1 MERNELTLD
10 IQNLEKTYNGNV
22 EAVRGIDVK
31 LDKQRIYALLG
42 PNGAGKTTVLKSI
55 LGLIN
60 YSGSI
65 LVLGKPVDEVREMIS
80 FVPEEKNLYENLDIE
95 NTLKLNRR
103 ISDRF
108 DEKQAREYI
117 AHYKLPYAKKIRTF
131 SNGMKTALY
140 LAVAL
145 STDADLY
152 ILDEPTWGLD
162 PIMRDDTLEFIRE
175 KVILGKTVL
184 YTSHIIPE
192 VEKIADEFFIMINGK
207 VKYSGDLDGIK
218 EKYRIVKMP
227 FDKKELDNCMDCL
240 AAAKELNRLSII
252 VENSESTERF
262 YKTDEATISI
272 PDLEEFFQ
280 ILVRSENRNS
290 RLA

>member
-10 IQNLEKTYNGNV
+10 IQNLEKTYKGNV
-22 EAVRGIDVK
+22 EAVCGIDVK
-31 LDKQRIYALLG
+31 LEKQRIYALLG

-65 LVLGKPVDEVREMIS
+65 LVLGRPVDEVREMIS

-95 NTLKLNRR
+95 ETLKLIRR
-103 ISDRF
+103 ISSRF
-108 DEKQAREYI
+108 DENQARKYI
-117 AHYKLPYAKKIRTF
+117 AHYKLPCTKKIRTF
-131 SNGMKTALY
+131 SNGMKSAMYISL
-140 LAVAL
+140 AL
-145 STDADLY
+145 STDADFY

-175 KVILGKTVL
+175 KVIAGKTVL

-227 FDKKELDNCMDCL
+227 FDKKELASCTDCL

-252 VENSESTERF
+252 VENSEATERF

-290 RLA
+290 R

>member
-10 IQNLEKTYNGNV
+10 IQNLEKTYKGNV

-65 LVLGKPVDEVREMIS
+65 LVLGKPIDEVREMIS
-80 FVPEEKNLYENLDIE
+80 FVPEEKNLCETLDIE
-95 NTLKLNRR
+95 KTLKLNRR
-103 ISDRF
+103 ISSRF
-108 DEKQAREYI
+108 DETQARKYI
-117 AHYKLPYAKKIRTF
+117 AHYKLPCTKKIRTF
-131 SNGMKTALY
+131 SNGMKTAIYISL
-140 LAVAL
+140 AL

-207 VKYSGDLDGIK
+207 VKYSGDLDGVK
-218 EKYRIVKMP
+218 EKYRIVRMP
-227 FDKKELDNCMDCL
+227 FDKEQLDNCTDCL

-252 VENSESTERF
+252 VENSEAMERF

-272 PDLEEFFQ
+272 PDLEDFFQ
-280 ILVRSENRNS
+280 ILVRSENGNS
-290 RLA
+290 V

>member
-10 IQNLEKTYNGNV
+10 IQNLEKTYKGNV
-22 EAVRGIDVK
+22 EAVCGIDVK
-31 LDKQRIYALLG
+31 LEKQRIYALLG

-65 LVLGKPVDEVREMIS
+65 LVLGRPVDEVREMIS
-80 FVPEEKNLYENLDIE
+80 FVPEEKNLYENLNIE
-95 NTLKLNRR
+95 ETLKLIRR
-103 ISDRF
+103 ISSRF
-108 DEKQAREYI
+108 DENQARKYI
-117 AHYKLPYAKKIRTF
+117 SHYKLPCTKKIRTF
-131 SNGMKTALY
+131 SNGMKTAMYISL
-140 LAVAL
+140 AL
-145 STDADLY
+145 STDADFY

-175 KVILGKTVL
+175 KVIAGKTVL

-227 FDKKELDNCMDCL
+227 FDKKELASCTDCL

-252 VENSESTERF
+252 VENSEATERF

-290 RLA
+290 R

>member
-10 IQNLEKTYNGNV
+10 IQNLEKTYKGNV
-22 EAVRGIDVK
+22 EAVCGIDVK
-31 LDKQRIYALLG
+31 LEKQRIYALLG

-65 LVLGKPVDEVREMIS
+65 LVLGRPVDEVREMIS
-80 FVPEEKNLYENLDIE
+80 FVPEEKNLYENLNIE
-95 NTLKLNRR
+95 ETLKLIRR
-103 ISDRF
+103 ISSRF
-108 DEKQAREYI
+108 DENQARKYI
-117 AHYKLPYAKKIRTF
+117 AHYKLPCTKKIRTF
-131 SNGMKTALY
+131 SNGMKSAMYISL
-140 LAVAL
+140 AL
-145 STDADLY
+145 STDADFY

-175 KVILGKTVL
+175 KVIAGKTVL

-227 FDKKELDNCMDCL
+227 FDKKELASCTDCL

-252 VENSESTERF
+252 VENLEATERF

-290 RLA
+290 R

>member
-1 MERNELTLD
+1 MERNELTLN
-10 IQNLEKTYNGNV
+10 IQNLEKTYKGNV

-95 NTLKLNRR
+95 KTLQLNRR
-103 ISDRF
+103 ISGRF

-131 SNGMKTALY
+131 SNGMKTAMYIAL
-140 LAVAL
+140 AL
-145 STDADLY
+145 STDADFY

-175 KVILGKTVL
+175 KVILGKTVM

-227 FDKKELDNCMDCL
+227 FDKRELDNCTDCL

-252 VENSESTERF
+252 VENSEATERF

-290 RLA
+290 R

>member
-10 IQNLEKTYNGNV
+10 IQNLEKTYKGNV
-22 EAVRGIDVK
+22 EAVCGIDVK
-31 LDKQRIYALLG
+31 LEKQRIYALLG

-65 LVLGKPVDEVREMIS
+65 LVLGRPVDEVREMIS
-80 FVPEEKNLYENLDIE
+80 FVPEEKNLYENLNIE
-95 NTLKLNRR
+95 ETLKLIRR
-103 ISDRF
+103 ISSRF
-108 DEKQAREYI
+108 DENQARKYI
-117 AHYKLPYAKKIRTF
+117 AHYKLPCTKKIRTF
-131 SNGMKTALY
+131 SNGMKTAMYISL
-140 LAVAL
+140 AL
-145 STDADLY
+145 STDADFY

-175 KVILGKTVL
+175 KVIAGKTVL

-227 FDKKELDNCMDCL
+227 FDKKELASCTDCL

-252 VENSESTERF
+252 VENSEATERF

-290 RLA
+290 R

>member
-1 MERNELTLD
+1 MERNELVLD
-10 IQNLEKTYNGNV
+10 IQNLEKTYKGNV

-55 LGLIN
+55 LGFIN

-65 LVLGKPVDEVREMIS
+65 LVLGKPIDEVREMIS

-95 NTLKLNRR
+95 KTLKLNRR
-103 ISDRF
+103 ISSRF
-108 DEKQAREYI
+108 DENQARQYI
-117 AHYKLPYAKKIRTF
+117 AHYKLPYTKKIRTF
-131 SNGMKTALY
+131 SNGMKTAIYISL
-140 LAVAL
+140 AL

-227 FDKKELDNCMDCL
+227 FDKKELDNCTDCL

-252 VENSESTERF
+252 VKNSESTETF
-262 YKTDEATISI
+262 YRTDEATISI

-290 RLA
+290 R

>member
-1 MERNELTLD
+1 MERNELILD
-10 IQNLEKTYNGNV
+10 IQNLEKTYKGNV

-65 LVLGKPVDEVREMIS
+65 LVLGKPIDEVKEMIS

-95 NTLKLNRR
+95 KTLKLNRR
-103 ISDRF
+103 ISSRF
-108 DEKQAREYI
+108 DENQARQYI
-117 AHYKLPYAKKIRTF
+117 AHYKLPYTKKIRTF
-131 SNGMKTALY
+131 SNGMKTAIYISL
-140 LAVAL
+140 AL

-227 FDKKELDNCMDCL
+227 FDKKELDNCTDCL

-252 VENSESTERF
+252 VENSEATERF

-290 RLA
+290 R

>member
-10 IQNLEKTYNGNV
+10 IQNLEKTYKGNV
-22 EAVRGIDVK
+22 EAVCGIDVK
-31 LDKQRIYALLG
+31 LEKQRIYALLG

-65 LVLGKPVDEVREMIS
+65 LVLGRPVDEVREMIS
-80 FVPEEKNLYENLDIE
+80 FVPEEKNLYENLNIE
-95 NTLKLNRR
+95 ETLKLIRR
-103 ISDRF
+103 ISSRF
-108 DEKQAREYI
+108 DENQARNYI
-117 AHYKLPYAKKIRTF
+117 AHYKLPCTKKIRTF
-131 SNGMKTALY
+131 SNGMKSAMYISL
-140 LAVAL
+140 AL
-145 STDADLY
+145 STDADFY

-175 KVILGKTVL
+175 KVIAGKTVL

-227 FDKKELDNCMDCL
+227 FDKKELASCTDCL

-252 VENSESTERF
+252 VENSEATERF

-290 RLA
+290 R

>member
-1 MERNELTLD
+1 MERNELVLD
-10 IQNLEKTYNGNV
+10 IQNLEKTYKGNV
-22 EAVRGIDVK
+22 EAVRGINVK

-55 LGLIN
+55 LGFIN

-65 LVLGKPVDEVREMIS
+65 LVLGKPIDEVREMIS

-95 NTLKLNRR
+95 KTLKLNRR
-103 ISDRF
+103 ISSRF
-108 DEKQAREYI
+108 DENQARQYI
-117 AHYKLPYAKKIRTF
+117 AHYKLPYTKKIRTF
-131 SNGMKTALY
+131 SNGMKTAIYISL
-140 LAVAL
+140 AL

-227 FDKKELDNCMDCL
+227 FDKKELDNCTDCL

-252 VENSESTERF
+252 VENSEATERF

-290 RLA
+290 R

>member
-10 IQNLEKTYNGNV
+10 IQNLEKTYKGNV
-22 EAVRGIDVK
+22 EAVCGIDVK
-31 LDKQRIYALLG
+31 LEKQRIYALLG

-65 LVLGKPVDEVREMIS
+65 LVLGRPVDEVREMIS
-80 FVPEEKNLYENLDIE
+80 FVPEEKNLYENLNIE
-95 NTLKLNRR
+95 ETLKLIRR
-103 ISDRF
+103 ISSRF
-108 DEKQAREYI
+108 DENQARKYI
-117 AHYKLPYAKKIRTF
+117 AHYKLPCTKKIRTF
-131 SNGMKTALY
+131 SNGMKSAMYISL
-140 LAVAL
+140 AL
-145 STDADLY
+145 STDADFY

-175 KVILGKTVL
+175 KVIAGKTVL

-227 FDKKELDNCMDCL
+227 FDKKELASCTDCL

-252 VENSESTERF
+252 VENSEATERF

-290 RLA
+290 R

>member
-10 IQNLEKTYNGNV
+10 IQNLEKTYKGNV
-22 EAVRGIDVK
+22 EAVCGIDVK
-31 LDKQRIYALLG
+31 LEKQRIYALLG

-65 LVLGKPVDEVREMIS
+65 LVLGRPVDEVREMIS
-80 FVPEEKNLYENLDIE
+80 FVPEEKNLYENLNIE
-95 NTLKLNRR
+95 ETLKLIRR
-103 ISDRF
+103 ISSRF
-108 DEKQAREYI
+108 DENQARKYI
-117 AHYKLPYAKKIRTF
+117 AHYQLPCTKKIRTF
-131 SNGMKTALY
+131 SNGMKTAMYISL
-140 LAVAL
+140 AL
-145 STDADLY
+145 STDADFY

-175 KVILGKTVL
+175 KVIAGKTVL

-227 FDKKELDNCMDCL
+227 FDKKELASCTDCL

-252 VENSESTERF
+252 VENSEATERF

-290 RLA
+290 R

>member
-10 IQNLEKTYNGNV
+10 IQNLEKTYKGNV
-22 EAVRGIDVK
+22 EAVCGIDVK
-31 LDKQRIYALLG
+31 LEKQRIYALLG

-65 LVLGKPVDEVREMIS
+65 LVLGRPVDEVREVIS
-80 FVPEEKNLYENLDIE
+80 FVPEEKNLYENLNIE
-95 NTLKLNRR
+95 ETLKLIRR
-103 ISDRF
+103 ISSRF
-108 DEKQAREYI
+108 DENQARKYI
-117 AHYKLPYAKKIRTF
+117 AHYKLPCTKKIRTF
-131 SNGMKTALY
+131 SNGMKSAMYISL
-140 LAVAL
+140 AL
-145 STDADLY
+145 SADADFY

-175 KVILGKTVL
+175 KVIAGKTVL

-227 FDKKELDNCMDCL
+227 FDKKELASCTDCL

-252 VENSESTERF
+252 VENSEATERF

-290 RLA
+290 R

>member
-10 IQNLEKTYNGNV
+10 IQNLEKTYKGNV

-65 LVLGKPVDEVREMIS
+65 LVLGKPIDEVREMIS

-95 NTLKLNRR
+95 KTLKLNRR
-103 ISDRF
+103 ISSRF
-108 DEKQAREYI
+108 DENQARKYI
-117 AHYKLPYAKKIRTF
+117 AHYKLPCTKKIRTF
-131 SNGMKTALY
+131 SNGMKTAIYISL
-140 LAVAL
+140 AL
-145 STDADLY
+145 STDVDLY

-227 FDKKELDNCMDCL
+227 FNKKELDSCTDCL

-252 VENSESTERF
+252 VENLEATERF

-290 RLA
+290 R

>member
-10 IQNLEKTYNGNV
+10 IQNLKKTYKGNL
-22 EAVRGIDVK
+22 EAVRGIDIK

-95 NTLKLNRR
+95 KTLQLNRR
-103 ISDRF
+103 ISGRF

-131 SNGMKTALY
+131 SNGMKTAMYIAL
-140 LAVAL
+140 AL
-145 STDADLY
+145 SF
-152 ILDEPTWGLD
+152 ILMSAAFLITGAL
-162 PIMRDDTLEFIRE
+162 TLLQQR
-175 KVILGKTVL
+175 K
-184 YTSHIIPE
+184 
-192 VEKIADEFFIMINGK
+192 
-207 VKYSGDLDGIK
+207 
-218 EKYRIVKMP
+218 
-227 FDKKELDNCMDCL
+227 
-240 AAAKELNRLSII
+240 
-252 VENSESTERF
+252 
-262 YKTDEATISI
+262 
-272 PDLEEFFQ
+272 
-280 ILVRSENRNS
+280 RS
-290 RLA
+290 A